1 MEWNGDGVGE
11 VTNHTHA
18 AAAPSLTPSLKA
30 QEKKGNI
37 FTYFQLNRKWKSRCS
52 CRGRER
58 ERHKERKVERGRE
71 RERES
76 VPRLSRYFCQPEGG
90 RAAARSTVSHMSG
103 PANSLCPLSLT
114 LPLQPQLLSLRAACF
129 VGLGARRAANDANG
143 LNAAQS
149 ISSSLRY
156 ASSPS
161 VVQ

>member
-1 MEWNGDGVGE
+1 MQRQPQPDTLFKSAG
-11 VTNHTHA
+11 
-18 AAAPSLTPSLKA
+18 
-30 QEKKGNI
+30 KKGKHFYVFPVKSEVEI
-37 FTYFQLNRKWKSRCS
+37 TMQLQGESERH
-52 CRGRER
+52 RER
-58 ERHKERKVERGRE
+58 KAERGRE
-71 RERES
+71 RERATIITLF
-76 VPRLSRYFCQPEGG
+76 LSTRRGQG
-90 RAAARSTVSHMSG
+90 AARSTVSHMSG
-103 PANSLCPLSLT
+103 PANSLCPLSLP

>member
-18 AAAPSLTPSLKA
+18 VAAPSLTPSLKA

-58 ERHKERKVERGRE
+58 EQHRERKVERGRE
-71 RERES
+71 RERE
-76 VPRLSRYFCQPEGG
+76 RATIITLFLSTRRG

-103 PANSLCPLSLT
+103 PANSLCPLSLF
-114 LPLQPQLLSLRAACF
+114 LFLSSLSCCRFVLRA
-129 VGLGARRAANDANG
+129 
-143 LNAAQS
+143 
-149 ISSSLRY
+149 SLDCG
-156 ASSPS
+156 PGELLMMPTG
-161 VVQ
+161 

>member
-30 QEKKGNI
+30 QAKKGKHFYVFPVKSEVEI
-37 FTYFQLNRKWKSRCS
+37 TMQLQ
-52 CRGRER
+52 GER
-58 ERHKERKVERGRE
+58 ERAAQGEEGRKRERK

-103 PANSLCPLSLT
+103 PANSLCPLSFFLF
-114 LPLQPQLLSLRAACF
+114 LSSLSCCRFVLRA
-129 VGLGARRAANDANG
+129 
-143 LNAAQS
+143 
-149 ISSSLRY
+149 SLDWG
-156 ASSPS
+156 PGELLMMPTG
-161 VVQ
+161 

>member
-1 MEWNGDGVGE
+1 M
-11 VTNHTHA
+11 
-18 AAAPSLTPSLKA
+18 
-30 QEKKGNI
+30 
-37 FTYFQLNRKWKSRCS
+37 QLQ
-52 CRGRER
+52 GER
-58 ERHKERKVERGRE
+58 ERHRERKVERGRE
-71 RERES
+71 RERACNDYHAIS
-76 VPRLSRYFCQPEGG
+76 VNPKGAGSAAIDCFPHVRPGEQPL
-90 RAAARSTVSHMSG
+90 
-103 PANSLCPLSLT
+103 PPFF